1 MARAHA
7 GWIPS
12 RLGQWRR
19 SYGLSLEAAGER
31 LRQVCEEHHLFMP
44 AANFQTL
51 WRHEHGEVYPGPQY
65 RRAYCLMYGANEV
78 ELGFRPAL
86 PNETSAIAAAVEPGD
101 PVQRRQFLRTAAAAA
116 SFAPGYLASDHFTDP
131 SRLGLLSDREC
142 VTAVAMELWSRR
154 TERIAPADL
163 PREVV
168 ATLEPQLPHGH
179 SVLRVDQA
187 GRLYFSHRAMLD
199 VVVGQALAAEV
210 GAGRSLRLATAQTSH
225 DTDQVIKDF
234 VAEHPAT
241 AQILH
246 RWLRD
251 SPDPV
256 LRVNS
261 AGILAKLGDHAVG
274 DQVISILRRDA
285 ETRHLYLTAVLARTL
300 QADWRESSWLAAQ
313 LVGGR
318 PVRVAAPAD
327 RLSSAARTLAAEL
340 SNPRDTAARWCS
352 AILLSRLRPFAPNRV
367 TGALHDALQSEP
379 SQETRRAIHRA
390 LISAPGRPAG

>member
-65 RRAYCLMYGANEV
+65 RRAYCLMYGASEV

-86 PNETSAIAAAVEPGD
+86 PNETGTTATPADPGD
-101 PVQRRQFLRTAAAAA
+101 PVQRRLFLRTAAAAA
-116 SFAPGYLASDHFTDP
+116 SIAPGYLVGEPAASVRP
-131 SRLGLLSDREC
+131 GLLSDREC

-154 TERIAPADL
+154 VDQIATADL

-168 ATLEPQLPHGH
+168 ATLEPQLPQGH
-179 SVLRVDQA
+179 SVLRVDSA
-187 GRLYFSHRAMLD
+187 GRLYFGHRTLLD
-199 VVVGQALAAEV
+199 VFVGQALAAEI

-274 DQVISILRRDA
+274 DQVIGMLRRDA

-318 PVRVAAPAD
+318 PVRVAGPSD
-327 RLSSAARTLAAEL
+327 RLGKAARTLAGEL
-340 SNPRDTAARWCS
+340 NNPRDTAARWCS

-390 LISAPGRPAG
+390 LISAPGQPAG